1 MNHRAIF
8 GLSYCLAIMDDLKRQ
23 EPATHTRRYRDLT
36 RMEGDVVRLLDTYP
50 SPPILPGTALHGLAC
65 QVFDVMDAAL
75 KGGADTIIKEYG
87 EI

>member
-23 EPATHTRRYRDLT
+23 EPAIHTRRYRELT
-36 RMEGDVVRLLDTYP
+36 RMEIDVVRLLDTYP
-50 SPPILPGTALHGLAC
+50 SPPILPGTELHRLAC
-65 QVFDVMDAAL
+65 EVFDAMDSAL
-75 KGGADTIIKEYG
+75 KGGADTIIKEHE